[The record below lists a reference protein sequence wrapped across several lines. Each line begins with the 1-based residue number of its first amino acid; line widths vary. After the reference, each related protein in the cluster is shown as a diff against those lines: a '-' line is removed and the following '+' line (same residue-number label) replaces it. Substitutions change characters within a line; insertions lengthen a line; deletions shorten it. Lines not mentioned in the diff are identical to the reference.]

1 MLVLSRKQGESVVI
15 GNDILVTVLEVRGD
29 QIRLGIDAPRSV
41 SVHREEVYL
50 QVARENTAA
59 IASAGASASPDNP
72 LLHRPIP
79 RGAASGPG
87 GAGHIRGSGSGP
99 AKPQH

>member
-59 IASAGASASPDNP
+59 IASASPDSP
-72 LLHRPIP
+72 LLRRAIP
-79 RGAASGPG
+79 KGPASGPG
-87 GAGHIRGSGSGP
+87 GAGHIHGPGSGP

>member
-41 SVHREEVYL
+41 SVHREEVFL

-59 IASAGASASPDNP
+59 VASADQQAA
-72 LLHRPIP
+72 LLRRPIP
-79 RGAASGPG
+79 RPPK
-87 GAGHIRGSGSGP
+87 R
-99 AKPQH
+99 